1 MCDLT
6 TEKERAYQN
15 RIVEMFVKRLG
26 YTYLGKWQYAKGET
40 AREDGTKNG
49 PIIES
54 ELRAFLGSQK
64 KYTENQIKKAI
75 DDIRKES
82 QLPIPKLADLCES
95 NRKTYSMLTFGTKA
109 KPSPEENERDV
120 AFFDFKHPFN
130 NRFAIAEEVSYID
143 PLTLK
148 HSRPDLVIYVNGIA
162 LAVIE
167 LKRALVTIEE
177 GIRQSLSNERDLIP
191 SFFTTV
197 QFTIAANEKTDTDK
211 NANTGFK
218 YGTIGTPSN
227 FWCNWKNDQQPV
239 NTQLTDA
246 ESFEHFFNQ
255 ETFLFLVRYGV
266 INDGGTKKVMRPH
279 QYHALRAC
287 EKRLEAKASGV
298 IWHSQGS
305 GKSLTMVWL
314 AAYIRDNFANPRVLV
329 ITDRTELDK
338 QIKQT
343 FDHTATPIEQANSKE
358 DLLEKLNAGSPW
370 LISTLIHKYGVASQT
385 EGGKD
390 NDVKIPL
397 DKYLA
402 ELQDIIQK
410 KYKARGGFKVKGQ
423 NIFVFIDECHRTQ
436 GGALHEAM
444 RAIMGQDVMLIGF
457 TGTPLLKEEKK
468 KGYDA
473 FKGTTQLRFGSFIHT
488 YFNKNAV
495 DDGVILDLRYEARD
509 VEQEISSKD
518 KLEDVFKGLIKDATS
533 EHEQEIRDR
542 WATLEKV
549 YSSKE
554 RIERIGYS
562 ILDDLKANAC
572 FSQDWCS
579 AMLVAGS
586 IYSAYRYYDFFQN
599 KCSDTSL
606 RDRCAVVT
614 SYQPSDYDLRKDSS
628 DPHDVTEAKF
638 KHDMALQSFKDL
650 DVNDQEAYEAKA
662 KNRFIKTPSQMKLLI
677 VVDKLLTGFDAPSA
691 TILYIDRE
699 MRDHTLFQAICRV
712 NRLGTDVEDEKGHTI
727 KTYKQFGLIVDF
739 KHLFGKIKDTI
750 QRFNTGAFDKFD
762 ETDIDGLLT
771 DSIQAG
777 MKRLDAARDAWS
789 ALRSDWLAK
798 GLKTKEELDT
808 YYKTDHLPD
817 DPANVRR
824 ATLYKIAQAYIIAY
838 ANLSDYFAKTK
849 YSKEDQ
855 ALIYQEVREA
865 REVSERIKRVSE
877 DFFDVQAYDPKMRA
891 LLDRFITAKEAET
904 LVCADADFS
913 FLDAFEDTPT
923 ATVVDWT
930 VREAGSERAAA
941 EVVEAKARSVINT
954 FKESDPAAYE
964 RFSEQLQA
972 LLDEI
977 RENTLSFRDQCIKIC
992 DFVKEMKMGK
1002 DYPDGIDNACKK
1014 ALWGNRASWLGE
1026 GVDDEEAKVLVLKAY
1041 DFTQREA
1048 QDGWKIS
1055 NSKAQYLFVLGLEEA
1070 FPSPDYTKEQRA
1082 ELLKLLIHNF

>member
-15 RIVEMFVKRLG
+15 RIVEMFKGLG
-26 YTYLGKWQYAKGET
+26 YHYLGKLQYAKGAT
-40 AREDGTKNG
+40 AHKDGTKNG

-54 ELRAFLGSQK
+54 ELRAFLETR
-64 KYTENQIKKAI
+64 YTPMQVDAALR
-75 DDIRKES
+75 DIREES
-82 QLPIPKLADLCES
+82 RLPNPKMDNLCECNQRVYDLLIS
-95 NRKTYSMLTFGTKA
+95 GIKA
-109 KPSPEENERDV
+109 KPSPEKNEEDV
-120 AFFDFKHPFN
+120 SFFDFKYPLN
-130 NRFAIAEEVSYID
+130 NHFAIAEEVSYID
-143 PLTLK
+143 PHTSR
-148 HSRPDLVIYVNGIA
+148 HSRPDIVVYVNGVA

-167 LKRALVTIEE
+167 LKRALVSIEE

-191 SFFTTV
+191 SFFTTI
-197 QFTIAANEKTDTDK
+197 QFTVAANEKTDTDK
-211 NANTGFK
+211 NANMGFK

-246 ESFEHFFNQ
+246 ESFKNFFDK

-287 EKRLEAKASGV
+287 QERLKAKASGV

-329 ITDRTELDK
+329 ITDRTELDN

-343 FDHTATPIEQANSKE
+343 FDHSETPIAQATSKV
-358 DLLEKLNAGSPW
+358 DLLEKLNSGKDW
-370 LISTLIHKYGVASQT
+370 LISTLIHKYGVTPEANGDGDKS
-385 EGGKD
+385 
-390 NDVKIPL
+390 DVKIPL
-397 DKYLA
+397 GEYLE
-402 ELQDIIQK
+402 ELQATIHAN
-410 KYKARGGFKVKGQ
+410 YKNGFEVKGK

-436 GGALHEAM
+436 GGRLHEAM

-457 TGTPLLKEEKK
+457 TGTPLLKNEKK

-473 FKGTTQLRFGSFIHT
+473 FKGATQLRFGDFIHT
-488 YFNKNAV
+488 YLNKNAV

-509 VEQEISSKD
+509 VEQEISEKEKLD
-518 KLEDVFKGLIKDATS
+518 KVFNDLIKNTTS
-533 EHEQEIRDR
+533 EREKEIRDR

-562 ILDDLKANAC
+562 ILDDLSANPC

-586 IYSAYRYYDFFQN
+586 IYSAYQYYNFFQN
-599 KCSDTSL
+599 TCTDTRL
-606 RDRCAVVT
+606 KNHCAVVT
-614 SYQPSDYDLRKDSS
+614 SYQPSDYDLRKNSS
-628 DPHDVTEAKF
+628 NPDEETEAKF
-638 KHDMALQSFKDL
+638 KHDMALQSFEDL
-650 DVNDQEAYEAKA
+650 GVTTQEAYEAEA
-662 KNRFIKTPSQMKLLI
+662 KRRFIKTPAKMKLLI
-677 VVDKLLTGFDAPSA
+677 VVDKLLTGFDAPPA
-691 TILYIDRE
+691 TVLYIDRE

-712 NRLGTDVEDEKGHTI
+712 NRLGTDVEDGDGHTI

-777 MKRLDAARDAWS
+777 VKRLEAARKAWS
-789 ALRSDWLAK
+789 TLRSDWDAK
-798 GLKTKEELDT
+798 GLKTKEELTT

-817 DPANVRR
+817 EPANVRR
-824 ATLYKIAQAYIIAY
+824 GILYKVAQAYIVAY
-838 ANLSDYFAKTK
+838 ANLSDYMDKTG
-849 YSKEDQ
+849 YSKDEQ
-855 ALIYQEVREA
+855 ALIYREVREA
-865 REVSERIKRVSE
+865 RQLSDHIKLSSE

-904 LVCADADFS
+904 LVPPSTEFS
-913 FLDAFEDTPT
+913 FLDAFESTSSET
-923 ATVVDWT
+923 AAEKTIEKART
-930 VREAGSERAAA
+930 GRAAA
-941 EVVEAKARSVINT
+941 EVMEAKVRSVINS
-954 FKESDPAAYE
+954 FKENNPAAYKN
-964 RFSEQLQA
+964 FSEQLQA

-977 RENTLSFRDQCIKIC
+977 RANTLSFRDQCIKLYDLAKKI
-992 DFVKEMKMGK
+992 KAGEK
-1002 DYPDGIDNACKK
+1002 YPDGIDNPCKK
-1014 ALWGNRASWLGE
+1014 ALWDNRAAWLGE
-1026 GVDDEEAKVLVLKAY
+1026 GVSAEDAKALILKAH
-1041 DFTQREA
+1041 DLTDKEA
-1048 QDGWKIS
+1048 PHEWRDPSSTDNYIFKELLL
-1055 NSKAQYLFVLGLEEA
+1055 KPA
-1070 FPSPDYTKEQRA
+1070 FPAPDYSDEQRA
-1082 ELLKLLIHNF
+1082 KLLELLIHNF

>member
-15 RIVEMFVKRLG
+15 RIVEMFKDLG
-26 YTYLGKWQYAKGET
+26 YHYLGKLQYAKGAT
-40 AREDGTKNG
+40 AHKDGTKNS

-54 ELRAFLGSQK
+54 ELRAFLESQK
-64 KYTENQIKKAI
+64 KYTDNQIKKAI

-109 KPSPEENERDV
+109 KPSPNQNEEDV

-148 HSRPDLVIYVNGIA
+148 HSRPDLVVYVNGIA
-162 LAVIE
+162 LVVIE
-167 LKRALVTIEE
+167 LKRALVSIEE

-227 FWCNWKNDQQPV
+227 FWCNWKNDQQAV

-246 ESFEHFFNQ
+246 ESFERFFNQ

-287 EKRLEAKASGV
+287 QERLKAKASGV

-314 AAYIRDNFANPRVLV
+314 AAYIRDNFKNPRVLV
-329 ITDRTELDK
+329 ITDRTELDN
-338 QIKQT
+338 QIKRT
-343 FDHTATPIEQANSKE
+343 FDHSETPIEQATSKE

-370 LISTLIHKYGVASQT
+370 LISTLIHKYGVAPQT

-410 KYKARGGFKVKGQ
+410 KYKATGGFKVKGE

-457 TGTPLLKEEKK
+457 TGTPLLKDDKK

-473 FKGTTQLRFGSFIHT
+473 FKGATQLRFGSFIHT

-509 VEQEISSKD
+509 VEQAISSKD
-518 KLEDVFKGLIKDATS
+518 KLEEVFKGLIKDATS
-533 EHEQEIRDR
+533 EHEKEIRER

-562 ILDDLKANAC
+562 ILDDLSANSC

-599 KCSDTSL
+599 KCSNTSL

-614 SYQPSDYDLRKDSS
+614 SYQPSDSDLRKDSS
-628 DPHDVTEAKF
+628 DPHEVTEAKF
-638 KHDMALQSFKDL
+638 KHDLALQSFKDL
-650 DVNDQEAYEAKA
+650 CVNDQEAYEAKA
-662 KNRFIKTPSQMKLLI
+662 KKRFIETPSQMKLLI

-712 NRLGTDVEDEKGHTI
+712 NRLGTDVEDGDSHTI

-739 KHLFGKIKDTI
+739 KHLFGEIKDTI

-777 MKRLDAARDAWS
+777 EKRLDAARDAWS
-789 ALRSDWLAK
+789 SLRSDWLAK
-798 GLKTKEELDT
+798 GLKTEEEIIAD
-808 YYKTDHLPD
+808 YKTDRVN
-817 DPANVRR
+817 DPAKMRR
-824 ATLYKIAQAYIIAY
+824 AVLYKIAQAYIVAY

-849 YSKEDQ
+849 YTKEDQ
-855 ALIYQEVREA
+855 VLIYQEVRGA
-865 REVSERIKRVSE
+865 RELSHHIKLSSE
-877 DFFDVQAYDPKMRA
+877 DLFEVQKYDPKMRA

-904 LVCADADFS
+904 LVPANADFS

-923 ATVVDWT
+923 ETIIDWT
-930 VREAGSERAAA
+930 IREAGSERAAA
-941 EVVEAKARSVINT
+941 EVIEAKARSVINS
-954 FKESDPAAYE
+954 FKESDPAGYK

-972 LLDEI
+972 ILDEI
-977 RENTLSFRDQCIKIC
+977 RENTLSFRDQCFKVF
-992 DFVKEMKMGK
+992 DLVKEMKTGK
-1002 DYPDGIDNACKK
+1002 NYPTLIDNKCKK
-1014 ALWGNRASWLGE
+1014 ALWDNRALWQGE
-1026 GVDDEEAKVLVLKAY
+1026 KTPDEEAKALVLKAY
-1041 DFTQREA
+1041 EFTVGDA
-1048 QDGWKIS
+1048 PDGWQIS
-1055 NSKAQYLFVLGLEEA
+1055 NSKARHLFKLGLEEA
-1070 FPSPDYTKEQRA
+1070 FPSPDFTDEQRA